1 MPVVAGID
9 DSPVTRLVIERA
21 LEQALWRGTELK
33 VVHVL
38 HLPTVYAG
46 VLVDWQKVAAAQR
59 DAVWAAADTHLADA
73 DVAVERVDLDGY
85 PPDALVDYA
94 NQVDASLLV
103 VGTRARGEL
112 ASLILGSTS
121 HRATYLASCDVL
133 VVKNGDREG

>member
-1 MPVVAGID
+1 MAVVAGID
-9 DSPVTRLVIERA
+9 DSPVTRLVIEKA
-21 LEQALWRGTELK
+21 AEQALWRGTELK
-33 VVHVL
+33 LVHVL

-46 VLVDWQKVAAAQR
+46 ALVDWRKVAAAQR
-59 DAVWAAADTHLADA
+59 EAVWAVADSHLVDA
-73 DVAVERVDLDGY
+73 EVTVERVDLDGY
-85 PPDALVDYA
+85 PADALVEYA
-94 NQVDASLLV
+94 TEVDASLLV

>member
-9 DSPVTRLVIERA
+9 DSPVAGLVIEKA
-21 LEQALWRGTELK
+21 LEQARWRETELK
-33 VVHVL
+33 LVHVL

-46 VLVDWQKVAAAQR
+46 ALVDWRKVAAAQR
-59 DAVWAAADTHLADA
+59 EAVWAEADSHLADA
-73 DVAVERVDLDGY
+73 EITVERVDLDGY

-94 NQVDASLLV
+94 AEVDASLLV

-133 VVKNGDREG
+133 VVKNGGREG